1 MDGQSQKILN
11 EATQTV
17 VWSALTV
24 GLILILLLAPGTI
37 MCAVSWLMLGTPPT
51 RLSFIGNTLFGWVF
65 GPMAV
70 TYTCEYTGRPLSMA
84 IALAISGVLAFAVS
98 TALRPLGPVLISQ
111 LVKVSKTANWTG
123 AFVDA
128 LLRFFDVQRNDHDK
142 K

>member
-51 RLSFIGNTLFGWVF
+51 RLSFIGNTLFAW
-65 GPMAV
+65 
-70 TYTCEYTGRPLSMA
+70 
-84 IALAISGVLAFAVS
+84 ALWY
-98 TALRPLGPVLISQ
+98 LIR
-111 LVKVSKTANWTG
+111 VVRWT
-123 AFVDA
+123 D
-128 LLRFFDVQRNDHDK
+128 LWRTSR
-142 K
+142 